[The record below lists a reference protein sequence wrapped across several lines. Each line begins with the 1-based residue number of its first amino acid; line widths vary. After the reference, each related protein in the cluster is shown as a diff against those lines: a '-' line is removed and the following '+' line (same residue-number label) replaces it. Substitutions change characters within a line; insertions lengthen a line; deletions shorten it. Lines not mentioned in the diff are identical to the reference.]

1 MTCAAA
7 WSPPSSALG
16 RRLRR
21 GGSRSSCSSVRPRAA
36 AGEEQ
41 DGGGGEAPRLVL
53 HDSLD
58 GAGVST
64 AHARAA
70 REGFEAQVGRL
81 TRVSAGASIAIS
93 RGTDLARAALC
104 VAAEDDSLVSH
115 SSVPLPV
122 DAFIARLDDLSAG
135 FCAGGNFPP
144 FRAPPEVFFSYLD
157 RYLYVH
163 KGFRRTNGVSDVRAM
178 YLHSA
183 LTCRSGSALMLALI
197 YSEILKTVR
206 IYGLLDFDAEIFFP
220 TDPNSLPRGYDKQKS
235 KLGDEPH
242 IMTSKSLLV
251 EVSLSRPLIFIFE
264 ILRALKATFWPF
276 QSNQSSSLFLNAV
289 AANHHGPGTLGDNQT
304 RSHGNISAIEMA
316 AAKAAQHRLM
326 RGVWTNVRF
335 GDMRRALAG
344 TVFLVCNVISVPL
357 LYLTKTCER
366 LILLQHDPHEL
377 RDYAALLYHCGKYIT
392 HLCPPHCLLSG
403 WAVGEQP
410 IGDLRGR
417 SHEYSQSTGNP
428 NFSRGWLEQPQTSGK
443 LLDQELRAVV
453 V

>member
-1 MTCAAA
+1 MTSAVA
-7 WSPPSSALG
+7 WSPPSSAVGRCPCRGG
-16 RRLRR
+16 RRP
-21 GGSRSSCSSVRPRAA
+21 CSSVRPRAA
-36 AGEEQ
+36 AEEQ
-41 DGGGGEAPRLVL
+41 DGGGGGGEAPRLVL

-58 GAGVST
+58 AAGVAT
-64 AHARAA
+64 AHAREA
-70 REGFEAQVGRL
+70 REGFAEQVGRL
-81 TRVSAGASIAIS
+81 TRLNAGTSIAIS
-93 RGTDLARAALC
+93 RGADLARAALC

-122 DAFIARLDDLSAG
+122 DAFIARLDDLSTG

-144 FRAPPEVFFSYLD
+144 SHAPPEVFFDYLD

-178 YLHSA
+178 YLHSV

-220 TDPNSLPRGYDKQKS
+220 TDLDSLPRGYDKQKS
-235 KLGDEPH
+235 KLGDQQH

-251 EVSLSRPLIFIFE
+251 E
-264 ILRALKATFWPF
+264 ILRTLKATFWPF

-289 AANHHGPGTLGDNQT
+289 TANHHGPGAL
-304 RSHGNISAIEMA
+304 NISAVEMA

-335 GDMRRALAG
+335 GDMRRALAA
-344 TVFLVCNVISVPL
+344 
-357 LYLTKTCER
+357 CER

-377 RDYAALLYHCGKYIT
+377 RDYAALLYHCGYYEE
-392 HLCPPHCLLSG
+392 CLQYLSSYQTAMVG
-403 WAVGEQP
+403 QSPSNRLEILEDEAVN
-410 IGDLRGR
+410 
-417 SHEYSQSTGNP
+417 T
-428 NFSRGWLEQPQTSGK
+428 
-443 LLDQELRAVV
+443 LRARITLILAEDGWSSCRPAASYWTKNSEPW
-453 V
+453 

>member
-1 MTCAAA
+1 MSCAAA
-7 WSPPSSALG
+7 WSPPSSAIG
-16 RRLRR
+16 CNPGRR
-21 GGSRSSCSSVRPRAA
+21 GGRRRTCCSSSSAVRPRAA
-36 AGEEQ
+36 AAAAGQQGE
-41 DGGGGEAPRLVL
+41 GGSAGEAPRLVL

-58 GAGVST
+58 AAGVAT

-70 REGFEAQVGRL
+70 REGFAAQVGRL
-81 TRVSAGASIAIS
+81 TRVNAGTSIAIS
-93 RGTDLARAALC
+93 RGADLARAALC

-122 DAFIARLDDLSAG
+122 DAFIARLDDLSTG

-144 FRAPPEVFFSYLD
+144 SRAPPEVFFDYLD

-178 YLHSA
+178 YLHSV

-220 TDPNSLPRGYDKQKS
+220 TDINSLPRGYDKQKS

-251 EVSLSRPLIFIFE
+251 E
-264 ILRALKATFWPF
+264 ILKTLKATFWPF
-276 QSNQSSSLFLNAV
+276 QFNQSSSLFLNAV

-335 GDMRRALAG
+335 GDMRRALAA
-344 TVFLVCNVISVPL
+344 
-357 LYLTKTCER
+357 CER

-377 RDYAALLYHCGKYIT
+377 RDYAALLYHCGYYEE
-392 HLCPPHCLLSG
+392 CLHYLSSYQTAMAG
-403 WAVGEQP
+403 QSLSNRLEILEDEAV
-410 IGDLRGR
+410 D
-417 SHEYSQSTGNP
+417 T
-428 NFSRGWLEQPQTSGK
+428 
-443 LLDQELRAVV
+443 LRARVTLILAEDGWSSRRPAASYWTKNSEPW
-453 V
+453 

>member
-1 MTCAAA
+1 MSCAAA

-16 RRLRR
+16 RRGCRR
-21 GGSRSSCSSVRPRAA
+21 ARRPCSSSVRPRAA
-36 AGEEQ
+36 AGQHQQE
-41 DGGGGEAPRLVL
+41 GGAAGGVEAPRLVL

-58 GAGVST
+58 AAGVAT

-70 REGFEAQVGRL
+70 RDGFEAQVGRL
-81 TRVSAGASIAIS
+81 TRVSAEASIAIS
-93 RGTDLARAALC
+93 RGADLARAALC

-122 DAFIARLDDLSAG
+122 DAFIVRLDDLSSG

-144 FRAPPEVFFSYLD
+144 YRAPPEVFFDYLD

-163 KGFRRTNGVSDVRAM
+163 KGFRRTNGVSDVRTM
-178 YLHSA
+178 YLHSV

-220 TDPNSLPRGYDKQKS
+220 TDLNGLPRGYDKQKS
-235 KLGDEPH
+235 KLGDESH

-251 EVSLSRPLIFIFE
+251 E
-264 ILRALKATFWPF
+264 ILRTLKGTFWPF

-289 AANHHGPGTLGDNQT
+289 AANHHGPGSLGDDQT
-304 RSHGNISAIEMA
+304 RSHGNISAVEMA

-335 GDMRRALAG
+335 GDMRRALAA
-344 TVFLVCNVISVPL
+344 
-357 LYLTKTCER
+357 CER
-366 LILLQHDPHEL
+366 LILLQHDPREL
-377 RDYAALLYHCGKYIT
+377 RDYAALLYHCGYYEE
-392 HLCPPHCLLSG
+392 CLHYLSSYQTAMVG
-403 WAVGEQP
+403 QSPRNRLEILEDEAVN
-410 IGDLRGR
+410 
-417 SHEYSQSTGNP
+417 T
-428 NFSRGWLEQPQTSGK
+428 
-443 LLDQELRAVV
+443 LRARITLILAEDGWSNRRPAASYWTKNSEPW
-453 V
+453 